1 MENWHLSAFRRKT
14 KVANKFEQFLAERKN
29 VIEQQLSV
37 YTERLKM
44 PDSLKKS
51 MLYSLEA
58 GGKRLRPVVVLAVL
72 HAYGKSEKDGIPVG
86 CAVEMIHTYSLIH
99 DDLPCMDDDDLRR
112 GKPTN
117 HKVFGEATAV
127 LAGDGLLTESFKL
140 ITSHVSE
147 DVSADKRLRLVNELI
162 SAAGTEGMVGGQIAD
177 MEAESKSVSLEELES
192 IHERKTAKLLA
203 FSVMAGAILADAPE
217 NEIETLRAFSSHIGI
232 GFQIRDD
239 ILDLEGNEEKIGK
252 RIGSDTTNDKS
263 TYPSLLSLDGAKNKL
278 ADHMKAAKDLI
289 SGLSLQ
295 KELLYDLCDLIA
307 ARDH

>member
-1 MENWHLSAFRRKT
+1 M
-14 KVANKFEQFLAERKN
+14 AERKKA
-29 VIEQQLSV
+29 VEEQLFV
-37 YTERLKM
+37 YTENLNI

-58 GGKRLRPVVVLAVL
+58 GGKRLRPLIVLAVL
-72 HAYGKSEKDGIPVG
+72 NAYGKSEKDGIPVG

-140 ITSHVSE
+140 ITSHVSDE
-147 DVSADKRLRLVNELI
+147 VSAEKRLRLVNELI

-177 MEAESKSVSLEELES
+177 MEAENRQVTLEELES
-192 IHERKTAKLLA
+192 IHERKTAKLLG
-203 FSVMAGAILADAPE
+203 FGVIAGAILADAPE
-217 NEIETLRAFSSHIGI
+217 EEIETLRAFSSHIGI

-239 ILDLEGNEEKIGK
+239 ILDVEGSEEKIGK
-252 RIGSDTTNDKS
+252 RVGSDTTNEKS
-263 TYPSLLSLDGAKNKL
+263 TYPSLLSLEGAKKKL
-278 ADHMKAAKDLI
+278 DGHIEEAKRLI
-289 SGLSLQ
+289 GGLSLQ
-295 KELLYDLCDLIA
+295 KDLLYELCDLIA

>member
-1 MENWHLSAFRRKT
+1 MT
-14 KVANKFEQFLAERKN
+14 NKLTSFLADRKKT
-29 VIEQQLSV
+29 IENQLSV
-37 YTERLKM
+37 YTEKLDM

-58 GGKRLRPVVVLAVL
+58 GGKRLRPLIVLAVL
-72 HAYGKSEKDGIPVG
+72 NAYGKSEQDGIPVG

-140 ITSHVSE
+140 ITSHVS
-147 DVSADKRLRLVNELI
+147 DKVSAEKRLRLVNELI
-162 SAAGTEGMVGGQIAD
+162 LAAGTEGMVGGQVAD
-177 MEAESKSVSLEELES
+177 MEAENRQVTLEELES
-192 IHERKTAKLLA
+192 IHERKTAKLLG
-203 FSVMAGAILADAPE
+203 FCVIAGAILADAPE
-217 NEIETLRAFSSHIGI
+217 EDIETLRTFSSHIGI

-239 ILDLEGNEEKIGK
+239 ILDLEGSEEKIGK
-252 RIGSDTTNDKS
+252 RVGSDTTNDKS
-263 TYPSLLSLDGAKNKL
+263 TYPSLLSLEGAKRKL
-278 ADHMKAAKDLI
+278 DAHIKEAKRLI
-289 SGLSLQ
+289 GGLSLQ
-295 KELLYDLCDLIA
+295 QDLLYELCDLIA

>member
-1 MENWHLSAFRRKT
+1 MT
-14 KVANKFEQFLAERKN
+14 NKLTSFLAERKKT
-29 VIEQQLSV
+29 IENQLSV
-37 YTERLKM
+37 YTEKLDM

-58 GGKRLRPVVVLAVL
+58 GGKRLRPLIVLAVL
-72 HAYGKSEKDGIPVG
+72 NAYGKSEKDGIPVG

-140 ITSHVSE
+140 ITSHVSDE
-147 DVSADKRLRLVNELI
+147 VSAEKRLRLVNELI
-162 SAAGTEGMVGGQIAD
+162 SAAGTEGMVGGQVAD
-177 MEAESKSVSLEELES
+177 MEAENRQVTLEELES
-192 IHERKTAKLLA
+192 IHERKTAKLLG
-203 FSVMAGAILADAPE
+203 FSVIAGAILADAPE
-217 NEIETLRAFSSHIGI
+217 EDIETLRTFSRHIGI

-239 ILDLEGNEEKIGK
+239 ILDLEGSEEKIGK
-252 RIGSDTTNDKS
+252 RVGSDTTNEKS
-263 TYPSLLSLDGAKNKL
+263 TYPSLLSLEGAKHKL
-278 ADHMKAAKDLI
+278 DVHIKEAKRLI
-289 SGLSLQ
+289 GGLSLQ
-295 KELLYDLCDLIA
+295 KDLLYELCDLIA

>member
-1 MENWHLSAFRRKT
+1 MT
-14 KVANKFEQFLAERKN
+14 NKLASFLAERKKT
-29 VIEQQLSV
+29 VEKQLFV
-37 YTERLKM
+37 YTENLNI

-58 GGKRLRPVVVLAVL
+58 GGKRLRPLIVLAVL

-140 ITSHVSE
+140 ITSHVSDE
-147 DVSADKRLRLVNELI
+147 VSAEKRLRLVNELI

-177 MEAESKSVSLEELES
+177 MEAENRQVTLEELES
-192 IHERKTAKLLA
+192 IHERKTAKLLG
-203 FSVMAGAILADAPE
+203 FGVIAGAILADAPE
-217 NEIETLRAFSSHIGI
+217 EEIETLRVFSSHIGI

-239 ILDLEGNEEKIGK
+239 ILDLEGSEEKIGK
-252 RIGSDTTNDKS
+252 RVGSDTTNDKS
-263 TYPSLLSLDGAKNKL
+263 TYPSLLSLEGAKKKL
-278 ADHMKAAKDLI
+278 DGHIKEAKRLI
-289 SGLSLQ
+289 DGLSLQ
-295 KELLYDLCDLIA
+295 KGLLYELCDLIA

>member
-1 MENWHLSAFRRKT
+1 MT
-14 KVANKFEQFLAERKN
+14 NKLASFLAERKKA
-29 VIEQQLSV
+29 VEEQLFV
-37 YTERLKM
+37 YTENLNI

-58 GGKRLRPVVVLAVL
+58 GGKRLRPLIVLAVL
-72 HAYGKSEKDGIPVG
+72 NAYGKSEKDGIPVG

-140 ITSHVSE
+140 ITSHVSDE
-147 DVSADKRLRLVNELI
+147 VSAEKRLRLVNELI

-177 MEAESKSVSLEELES
+177 MEAENRQVTLEELES
-192 IHERKTAKLLA
+192 IHERKTAKLLG
-203 FSVMAGAILADAPE
+203 FSVIAGAILADVPE
-217 NEIETLRAFSSHIGI
+217 EEIETLRTFSSHIGI

-239 ILDLEGNEEKIGK
+239 ILDVEGSEEKIGK
-252 RIGSDTTNDKS
+252 RVGSDTTNEKS
-263 TYPSLLSLDGAKNKL
+263 TYPSLLSLEGAKKKL
-278 ADHMKAAKDLI
+278 DGHIEEAKRLI
-289 SGLSLQ
+289 GGLSLQ
-295 KELLYDLCDLIA
+295 KDLLYELCDLIA

>member
-1 MENWHLSAFRRKT
+1 MT
-14 KVANKFEQFLAERKN
+14 NKLASFLAERKKT
-29 VIEQQLSV
+29 VEKQLFV
-37 YTERLKM
+37 YTENLNI

-58 GGKRLRPVVVLAVL
+58 GGKRLRPLIVLAVL
-72 HAYGKSEKDGIPVG
+72 NAYGKSEKDGIPVG

-140 ITSHVSE
+140 ITSHVSDE
-147 DVSADKRLRLVNELI
+147 VSAEKRLRLVNELI

-177 MEAESKSVSLEELES
+177 MEAENRQVTLEELES
-192 IHERKTAKLLA
+192 IHERKTAKLLG
-203 FSVMAGAILADAPE
+203 FGVIAGAILADAPE
-217 NEIETLRAFSSHIGI
+217 EEIETLRVFSSHIGI

-239 ILDLEGNEEKIGK
+239 ILDVEGSEEKIGK
-252 RIGSDTTNDKS
+252 RVGSDTTNDKS
-263 TYPSLLSLDGAKNKL
+263 TYPSLLSLEGAKKKL
-278 ADHMKAAKDLI
+278 DGHIKEAKRLI
-289 SGLSLQ
+289 DGLSLQ
-295 KELLYDLCDLIA
+295 KDLLYELCDLIA